1 MDLFIY
7 FAQRF
12 FFFFFNNVLS
22 LGFLISSS
30 SMSGEGERWGKGL
43 AKTRLGSFLCIF
55 SRDFVL
61 VMKGLTQEFE
71 VHQRGVGR
79 AGGSQEASPPQLPS
93 APVGW
98 PPATLILEGL
108 GQCWDSLVALS
119 SLRRKWLLLLSGI
132 WGVGFGVCLA
142 SLAAQMVRNLPAMWE
157 TWVRSLVREDLPEK
171 GMATHSSIL
180 ACRQNGQSLQS
191 IDCQRVRHDWATNTF
206 TFRCF

>member
-1 MDLFIY
+1 MTSWIDLFISY
-7 FAQRF
+7 KGFVLFCF
-12 FFFFFNNVLS
+12 FYNFLS

-30 SMSGEGERWGKGL
+30 SGEGERWGKGL
-43 AKTRLGSFLCIF
+43 AKTRLGSFSCIF

-79 AGGSQEASPPQLPS
+79 AGGRQEASPPQLPS

-108 GQCWDSLVALS
+108 GQCCSSLVALS

-142 SLAAQMVRNLPAMWE
+142 SLAAQMVKNLPAMCE
-157 TWVRSLVREDLPEK
+157 TWVQSLGREDLEK
-171 GMATHSSIL
+171 GMATHSNIL
-180 ACRQNGQSLQS
+180 ACRIPWTEPTVHRLPK
-191 IDCQRVRHDWATNTF
+191 CQARLND
-206 TFRCF
+206 

>member
-1 MDLFIY
+1 M
-7 FAQRF
+7 
-12 FFFFFNNVLS
+12 
-22 LGFLISSS
+22 
-30 SMSGEGERWGKGL
+30 
-43 AKTRLGSFLCIF
+43 
-55 SRDFVL
+55 L

-108 GQCWDSLVALS
+108 GQCCSSLVALS

-142 SLAAQMVRNLPAMWE
+142 SLVAQMVKNLPANARDIE
-157 TWVRSLVREDLPEK
+157 TWVRSPGLNLNLLHLRL
-171 GMATHSSIL
+171 
-180 ACRQNGQSLQS
+180 
-191 IDCQRVRHDWATNTF
+191 F
-206 TFRCF
+206 F